1 MKSSKR
7 PFSKALSLLLACS
20 LCVSGLTPALAAPDS
35 GQGSGGLTGSLGL
48 TLRFDLPQTAD
59 SAAGRDIRL
68 KVSGGGKETVISLP
82 EGTASQNGLSA
93 GIFTEIKNVDG
104 EALTTEE
111 RLGYY
116 QTELTG
122 LPAGGAKY
130 QVELTGTGYKPFT
143 ASVTLDKYSKHLIVG
158 TGDGTFSLGDVTG
171 DGAVDSQDL
180 EAMNGK
186 LGQSAAG
193 YDLNGDG
200 RLDVTD
206 LSYIKY
212 NLENVG
218 GLQHLGPAQDRKSV
232 V

>member
-1 MKSSKR
+1 M
-7 PFSKALSLLLACS
+7 
-20 LCVSGLTPALAAPDS
+20 
-35 GQGSGGLTGSLGL
+35 
-48 TLRFDLPQTAD
+48 
-59 SAAGRDIRL
+59 
-68 KVSGGGKETVISLP
+68 
-82 EGTASQNGLSA
+82 
-93 GIFTEIKNVDG
+93 DG

-143 ASVTLDKYSKHLIVG
+143 ASVTLDEYSKHLIVG

-186 LGQSAAG
+186 LGGVLAG
-193 YDLNGDG
+193 PV
-200 RLDVTD
+200 RRR
-206 LSYIKY
+206 I
-212 NLENVG
+212 
-218 GLQHLGPAQDRKSV
+218 
-232 V
+232 